1 MREGI
6 EATQRMFLA
15 TLERNGVSRIDAQGA
30 KFDPEL
36 HQAMAE
42 APSPTVPAGHV
53 AQAWTPGWTLNGRLL
68 KPAMVVVST
77 GGAQPAAEEPPPAG
91 TVDTTA

>member
-1 MREGI
+1 
-6 EATQRMFLA
+6 
-15 TLERNGVSRIDAQGA
+15 
-30 KFDPEL
+30 
-36 HQAMAE
+36 
-42 APSPTVPAGHV
+42 VPAGHV

-77 GGAQPAAEEPPPAG
+77 GGAQPAGDAPPSGGG